1 MKELFNK
8 IIQTSTALLIS
19 LIVVYGIV
27 YAQQVCCSTIVDA
40 CLTTSNRISGG
51 CTIGNSCRTSS
62 SHYRNNSLQSNLR
75 SINYLADF
83 GAGNTCCET
92 DCRDSNKQAMYFS
105 RSFTQDFYP
114 LQKIQSSF
122 NVNCGAQTNFKPKSL
137 PISLKAVPI
146 YILTQSIIC

>member
-1 MKELFNK
+1 MTN
-8 IIQTSTALLIS
+8 STLITC
-19 LIVVYGIV
+19 IVVYGIV
-27 YAQQVCCSTIVDA
+27 YAPQVCCSTIVNT
-40 CLTTSNRISGG
+40 CIPTSNRISVVYAS
-51 CTIGNSCRTSS
+51 GNSWTTSP
-62 SHYRNNSLQSNLR
+62 SHQRSYQLR
-75 SINYLADF
+75 SNFCSKSFLADF

-92 DCRDSNKQAMYFS
+92 DCRDSNNQAMYFS

-122 NVNCGAQTNFKPKSL
+122 NVICGAQTNFKPKSL